1 MGLVNSLSLNPLKS
15 VLNMFSLVRILS
27 TGVAVLSGG
36 VNGKVESNIT
46 DAEATAHFESLK
58 EYVDVKGNFTH
69 YNATYRDGQF
79 RGQCIYKKGEEAFS
93 FKLPAVS
100 NAFKEIA
107 DCKSSCLTNRM
118 CNAWAFDMMWLSD
131 DGGSNCFHYGKDK
144 HSAGDNKYGWVCE
157 LAPSCDDIK
166 DKATCEARKEICE
179 FDGGKC
185 KTSYQYLYYFIR
197 IPLAVLGLMTLV
209 CVPLF
214 FWRCVT
220 QKGEERRLAMLYPQ
234 KSAEHTVKEEKAFE
248 RILHETDKK
257 RMKRDVNLM
266 KARMEY
272 ERQKEKVH
280 GNVRKLHSDE
290 KNVIPDKMLV
300 RNLRR
305 DSKTIKRKKE
315 SEVPPIRIEE
325 IKPEVHN
332 KVEMTV
338 AQPEQKKARKSKS
351 TGRSKKKAE
360 PAKG

>member
-1 MGLVNSLSLNPLKS
+1 
-15 VLNMFSLVRILS
+15 
-27 TGVAVLSGG
+27 
-36 VNGKVESNIT
+36 
-46 DAEATAHFESLK
+46 
-58 EYVDVKGNFTH
+58 
-69 YNATYRDGQF
+69 
-79 RGQCIYKKGEEAFS
+79 
-93 FKLPAVS
+93 
-100 NAFKEIA
+100 
-107 DCKSSCLTNRM
+107 
-118 CNAWAFDMMWLSD
+118 
-131 DGGSNCFHYGKDK
+131 
-144 HSAGDNKYGWVCE
+144 
-157 LAPSCDDIK
+157 
-166 DKATCEARKEICE
+166 
-179 FDGGKC
+179 
-185 KTSYQYLYYFIR
+185 
-197 IPLAVLGLMTLV
+197 
-209 CVPLF
+209 
-214 FWRCVT
+214 VT

-315 SEVPPIRIEE
+315 SESEVPPIRIEE